1 MSYISIQCYAT
12 NPVSIKFTIFPAKQ
26 PHRVFVVDIPDT
38 QNSTEIAV
46 KHLRDDLLKT
56 FPLRVED
63 AELLSKLVVTA
74 ANEADLEG
82 ISRLVQALGLVDVP
96 YPYPMFV
103 NELGWLYTILDET
116 MPTDMAKRV
125 IAQHP
130 RFMDHFTS
138 FKGETTTIY
147 AGFCLRPGAGDW
159 MHVHS
164 TRWTKN
170 LKEATRDLTRFAK
183 DHHYRAI
190 DYRAITKG

>member
-12 NPVSIKFTIFPAKQ
+12 NPASIKFTIFPAKQ

-38 QNSTEIAV
+38 QNGTEIAV
-46 KHLRDDLLKT
+46 KHLRDDLLKA
-56 FPLRVED
+56 FSLSVED
-63 AELLSKLVVTA
+63 AELLSKIVVTA
-74 ANEADLEG
+74 ANEAELEG
-82 ISRLVQALGLVDVP
+82 ISRLVQALGLAGVP

-116 MPTDMAKRV
+116 VPTDMAKRI

-138 FKGETTTIY
+138 FEGETTTIY
-147 AGFCLRPGAGDW
+147 AGFCLRPGAADW
-159 MHVHS
+159 MHIHS

-170 LKEATRDLTRFAK
+170 LKEATRDLKRFTK
-183 DHHYRAI
+183 DQH
-190 DYRAITKG
+190 YRAITKG